1 MDLTDASKRKRG
13 YPAAI
18 HKIRQEV
25 LDKEVSN
32 SPLNAKY
39 ITQLLSDMPPKL
51 KIMIMNYMTPA
62 DIYASLLLDNPKN
75 NFNAVLYDYLKY
87 LKDNIEQLKK
97 HKFTSDMIP
106 IFGLNPVETW
116 KDIDSRSHLVNIAAE
131 KGIFWE
137 YIIWDAPFVM
147 TMLIAIENSDGKTL
161 RNLIDFYECPRA
173 ECGFY
178 LMEFLLK
185 YAFDLGRIPILV
197 DIFEAF
203 TLLIGVEENFERLN
217 STMAVVMDYF
227 IENHDGINVNNLV
240 NDSVDLVNL
249 VTTIEKYFG
258 ENLFKF
264 YSINWTGYVY
274 YLVKNENDDELLRI
288 GTNLDDP
295 YTELDYEII
304 IYAIVNKKY
313 KALNILLKEYKWN
326 DRRDDLD
333 KAFFSDFSK
342 AQLEKIVWY
351 LLQNIDNQKH
361 FMLER
366 GFDPSSKCYP
376 MSFYKPSREGIQR
389 IYQPHDKRHHMTI
402 YHHALATRQFIMEEW
417 CSKINGDAQEMC
429 QGLYNDL
436 ESRRSFNNG
445 IIQFLICKL
454 NMAISNL
461 NARHVEIDNV
471 DELIHEYTEITGMMY
486 HGNQYNSGSGIK
498 VV

>member
-1 MDLTDASKRKRG
+1 MATKREICKRDG
-13 YPAAI
+13 FHMSI
-18 HKIRQEV
+18 HKIRQPG
-25 LDKEVSN
+25 LDTEISP

-39 ITQLLSDMPPKL
+39 ITQLLSNMPSRMKF
-51 KIMIMNYMTPA
+51 MIMNYMTPA

-75 NFNAVLYDYLKY
+75 NFNEVLYDYLKY
-87 LKDNIEQLKK
+87 LKENIEHLKK
-97 HKFTSDMIP
+97 QRHTSDMIP
-106 IFGLNPVETW
+106 IFGLNPQETW

-161 RNLIDFYECPRA
+161 RNLIDFYECPYA
-173 ECGFY
+173 ECAFY

-185 YAFDLGRIPILV
+185 YAYDLGRIPMLI

-203 TLLIGVEENFERLN
+203 TLLIGVEQNFERLN
-217 STMAVVMDYF
+217 STMGAVMDYF

-240 NDSVDLVNL
+240 NDDVDLVNL

-274 YLVKNENDDELLRI
+274 YLVKRENNDELYRV
-288 GTNLDDP
+288 GQNLNEP
-295 YTELDYEII
+295 YTELDYEVI

-313 KALNILLKEYKWN
+313 RALNILLKEFRWN

-333 KAFFSDFSK
+333 KAFFGDFSK
-342 AQLEKIVWY
+342 SQLEKIVWY
-351 LLQNIDNQKH
+351 LLQNIENQKH

-376 MSFYKPSREGIQR
+376 MQFYKPSREGVQR
-389 IYQPHDKRHHMTI
+389 IYQAQDKRHHMTI
-402 YHHALATRQFIMEEW
+402 YHRALETRQYIMEEW
-417 CSKINGDAQEMC
+417 CSKINGNAQEMC
-429 QGLYNDL
+429 QGLCNDL
-436 ESRRSFNNG
+436 ESRRGFNNG
-445 IIQFLICKL
+445 IIQFLIYKL

-461 NARHVEIDNV
+461 NIHHVNIDNV
-471 DELIHEYTEITGMMY
+471 DELIREYTELTGMMY
-486 HGNQYNSGSGIK
+486 HGNQYASGSGIK